1 MKMSSACDTIVID
14 VIIIIEV
21 WKTPPWVSITHNNTG
36 RENGRSI
43 KKRKRRLTLGYSS
56 LPFISLQST
65 VKLFSCHLLAVC
77 VKIAD
82 LNDDILLFFPLNA
95 LFSNNQMTVHKNAAS
110 CEEVKRK
117 TIIFY
122 TISSFLRYFLLFFLF
137 PCVNVG
143 NIFIFRAFLMKMFK
157 KSSNIIRERLEITRI
172 IQKK

>member
-14 VIIIIEV
+14 VIIIIIEV

-95 LFSNNQMTVHKNAAS
+95 LFSNNEMTVHKNAAS

-143 NIFIFRAFLMKMFK
+143 IFSFLDLFWWKCLRK
-157 KSSNIIRERLEITRI
+157 VQILLEKDLKSQE
-172 IQKK
+172 